1 MALTRCRLLHR
12 GLVHFRSGGGK
23 LSFLGKSMMAGQQLL
38 HRVCFF
44 CPGIDRP
51 LHWNFL
57 GSRPAIRLARASWW
71 KEGISSEGGGGE
83 ACKRGAKKRKGEVG
97 QNPVQ
102 SVSTKKV
109 SIDISFLPS

>member
-1 MALTRCRLLHR
+1 MTRCRLLHR

-38 HRVCFF
+38 HRACFF
-44 CPGIDRP
+44 SALGLTDLCIGIFWAPGQR
-51 LHWNFL
+51 L
-57 GSRPAIRLARASWW
+57 GWQERA
-71 KEGISSEGGGGE
+71 GGKKGSLLKGWGGE
-83 ACKRGAKKRKGEVG
+83 ACKRGAKGRKGEVG